1 MPKAGRA
8 EVLKR
13 SAVARPA
20 FGIPLERMVRPHR
33 YGRIDVIYK
42 TSELTGAL
50 LDSAVAKAEG
60 MIFEVLDQ
68 KTWGDGS
75 GITFVS
81 ASPVCRVNHNYF
93 EPSTSWAI
101 GGPIIDRER
110 IELLFSDID
119 QKWTAITNR
128 LRSEST
134 GSTPLTAAMRAFV
147 LARCGAE
154 VDL

>member
-1 MPKAGRA
+1 MKY
-8 EVLKR
+8 ETK
-13 SAVARPA
+13 
-20 FGIPLERMVRPHR
+20 
-33 YGRIDVIYK
+33 
-42 TSELTGAL
+42 ELAGAL
-50 LDSAVAKAEG
+50 LDAAVAKAEG
-60 MIFEVLDQ
+60 MIFEVVDQ
-68 KTWGDGS
+68 KVWGDGS
-75 GITFVS
+75 GITFVF
-81 ASPVCRVNHNYF
+81 ASPACRVNHNYF

-134 GSTPLTAAMRAFV
+134 DSTPLAAAMRAFV
-147 LARCGAE
+147 LAKCGAE